1 MTWSTLIIAL
11 ARSPIPTLVLI
22 VSIMS
27 LVNDIKVGIAI
38 EIRVG
43 GLIARFLHLARRQLF
58 QICDTTFQ
66 SFHAML
72 LYILI
77 ASRRLLMD
85 VAVLGLRVVLAACLL
100 NVAGTLSAIVSFSH
114 SKSLILLKF

>member
-43 GLIARFLHLARRQLF
+43 GLIARFLDLARRQLF
-58 QICDTTFQ
+58 QICDTTF
-66 SFHAML
+66 
-72 LYILI
+72 
-77 ASRRLLMD
+77 
-85 VAVLGLRVVLAACLL
+85 
-100 NVAGTLSAIVSFSH
+100 
-114 SKSLILLKF
+114 